1 MAFAS
6 IPILPVLITLKSSV
20 SPEVT
25 NLLFKFGSSYKLK
38 SNALYETSLLVNA
51 NEESDRS
58 KYIFKFFSIGIGGLI
73 GDIVPAE
80 ALVILITSG
89 CILIAS

>member
-1 MAFAS
+1 M
-6 IPILPVLITLKSSV
+6 KSSV
-20 SPEVT
+20 LPDVT
-25 NLLFKFGSSYKLK
+25 KILLRSGSSYKLK
-38 SNALYETSLLVNA
+38 SNALYETSLLINA

-80 ALVILITSG
+80 ALVILITFG
-89 CILIAS
+89 FILIASY